1 MGKRGAVKNAKAPFR
16 ITVDTGGTFT
26 DVVVGDSDG
35 QLLIG
40 KAPTREQ
47 AFDGVKEA
55 LEVVAADLDATLIE
69 VLAQTSLFVYSTTRA
84 TNAILEGTTART
96 AFLTTAGFP
105 DTLVLREGGKAN
117 PFDLRQSYPEPYVPR
132 HLTFELPERIDAE
145 GNVVRPLD
153 ESATREV
160 LETVRRRG
168 VEAVA
173 VSLIWSVA
181 NGVHE
186 RRVGELIEELLPGT
200 PYSLSHELNPIVRE
214 YRRASAT
221 AIDASLKPLM
231 GAHLRQIESDLREA
245 GFDGELMVA
254 TSLGGVLHL
263 MDVAA
268 RPIETVRSGPS
279 MAPVACKV
287 FAEAEADARDLIVCD
302 TGGTSFDVS
311 MVRGG
316 AVTYSSE
323 TWLGPRFT
331 GHLTGA
337 PSVDIRS
344 IGSGGGSIAW
354 VDPGGLLRVGPQSAG
369 ADPGPACY
377 GRGGELPTVSDAALV
392 LGYLDPETFLG
403 GRMGLD
409 GAAATRVLSDLADQL
424 GLGVPETAS
433 AVLSIANQHMVGA
446 IQDITVNEGV
456 DPRRTLV
463 VAGGGAAG
471 LGIVPIVQE
480 LGARNVLIPRAAGAL
495 SATGGQFSD
504 VVAEFSASQPA
515 DTGRWDFEAV
525 NGALARVRSRA
536 REFGDQ
542 LGEKGI
548 AETSVD
554 YFVDARYAYQV
565 WELEIPLAR
574 DRFETPEDV
583 AGVNDA
589 FDAAHHR
596 VFAVNEPGARVE
608 CLTWKARLRAPVGR
622 EAIEATSRS
631 TNVDAGGE
639 PRPRTSRSAFFDGG
653 WCDTAIYLGGT
664 IPAGSGLVGPLIVEE
679 PTSTLVVPPDA
690 TLRVTPLGNYMVEV

>member
-1 MGKRGAVKNAKAPFR
+1 MGNAKAPFR

-26 DVVVGDSDG
+26 DVVVGDADG

-55 LEVVAADLDATLIE
+55 LEVVAAELGTTLAE
-69 VLAQTSLFVYSTTRA
+69 VLDQTSLFVYSTTRA

-96 AFLTTAGFP
+96 AFLTTEGFP

-132 HLTFELPERIDAE
+132 HLTFELPGRIGAE
-145 GNVVRPLD
+145 GDVVKPLD
-153 ESATREV
+153 EARTREV
-160 LETVRRRG
+160 LETLGRRG

-173 VSLIWSVA
+173 VSLIWSIA
-181 NGVHE
+181 NGAHE
-186 RRVGELIEELLPGT
+186 RRVGELIEERLPGI
-200 PYSLSHELNPIVRE
+200 PFSLSHELNPIVRE

-245 GFDGELMVA
+245 GFNGELMVA

-263 MDVAA
+263 VDVAA

-287 FAEAEADARDLIVCD
+287 FAEAEAESDGRDLIVCD

-403 GRMGLD
+403 GRMNLDVEAAERALTGL
-409 GAAATRVLSDLADQL
+409 AEEL
-424 GLGVPETAS
+424 GLGLPETAA

-456 DPRRTLV
+456 DPRQTLV

-471 LGIVPIVQE
+471 LGVVPIVKE

-515 DTGRWDFEAV
+515 DTGHWDFEAV
-525 NGALARVRSRA
+525 NGALERVRSRA
-536 REFGDQ
+536 REFGEQ

-565 WELEIPLAR
+565 WELEIPLAG

-583 AGVNDA
+583 TGVNDA
-589 FDAAHHR
+589 FDATHHR
-596 VFAVNEPGARVE
+596 VFAVSEPGARVE

-622 EAIEATSRS
+622 EAIEATARS
-631 TNVDAGGE
+631 ASSAAGGE
-639 PRPRTSRSAFFDGG
+639 ANPRTSRSAFFDGA
-653 WCDTAIYLGGT
+653 WHDTDIYMGGS
-664 IPAGSGLVGPLIVEE
+664 IPTGAELTGPLIIEE
-679 PTSTLVVPPDA
+679 ATSTLVVPPGA
-690 TLRVTPLGNYMVEV
+690 ALRVTPLGNYMVEV

>member
-1 MGKRGAVKNAKAPFR
+1 MRNLRSPFR

-26 DVVVGDSDG
+26 DVVVGDADG
-35 QLLIG
+35 RLTIG

-47 AFDGVKEA
+47 AFEGVKEA
-55 LEVVAADLDATLIE
+55 LEVVASELGASLFE
-69 VLAQTSLFVYSTTRA
+69 VLDQTSLFVYSTTRA

-96 AFLTTAGFP
+96 AFITTQGFP
-105 DTLVLREGGKAN
+105 DTLVLREGGKEN
-117 PFDLRQSYPEPYVPR
+117 PFDLREKYPEPYIPR
-132 HLTFELPERIDAE
+132 HLTFEVPERVDAE
-145 GNVVRPLD
+145 GGVVVPLD
-153 ESATREV
+153 EQATREV
-160 LETVRRRG
+160 LELAGRRE

-173 VSLIWSVA
+173 VSLIWSIA
-181 NGVHE
+181 NGEHE
-186 RRVGELIEELLPGT
+186 RRIGELIEEILPGV
-200 PYSLSHELNPIVRE
+200 PFSLSHELNPIIRE

-231 GAHLRQIESDLREA
+231 GAHLRQIEADLMAA
-245 GFDGELMVA
+245 GFHGELMVA

-263 MDVAA
+263 RDVAA

-287 FAEAEADARDLIVCD
+287 FAEAEGDERDLIVCD

-311 MVRGG
+311 MVRAG

-323 TWLGPRFT
+323 TWLGSRFT

-354 VDPGGLLRVGPQSAG
+354 IDPGGLLRVGPQSAG

-403 GRMGLD
+403 GRMSLDEEAASSVLATIAEPLGLD
-409 GAAATRVLSDLADQL
+409 LAAAA
-424 GLGVPETAS
+424 A

-456 DPRRTLV
+456 DPRQTLV

-471 LGIVPIVQE
+471 LGIVPIVKE
-480 LGARNVLIPRAAGAL
+480 LGASSVLIPRAAGAL

-504 VVAEFSASQPA
+504 IVAEFSASQGA
-515 DTGRWDFEAV
+515 DTGHWDFDAV
-525 NGALARVRSRA
+525 NGALERVRERA
-536 REFGDQ
+536 ERFGEE

-548 AETSVD
+548 AEASIE
-554 YFVDARYAYQV
+554 YFADARYAYQV
-565 WELEIPLAR
+565 WELEIPLAAGQ
-574 DRFETPEDV
+574 FEDGEDV
-583 AGVNDA
+583 AAVNAA
-589 FDAAHHR
+589 FDEAHHR

-622 EAIEATSRS
+622 EAVEATSKG
-631 TNVDAGGE
+631 TQTPAGDATGA
-639 PRPRTSRSAFFDGG
+639 RVWRSAYFDGA
-653 WCDTAIYLGGT
+653 WHEAAIYMGGT
-664 IPAGSGLVGPLIVEE
+664 IGVGTEVAGPLIVEE
-679 PTSTLVVPPDA
+679 PTSTLVIPPGA
-690 TLRVTPLGNYMVEV
+690 KLRVTPLGNYMVEV